1 MALLTIDTNNFE
13 EITKEWVTLI
23 DFWAEWCWP
32 CQMMTPIIEQFSEKV
47 WNNMKVWKINVD
59 ENWELAQRFRVMSIP
74 TIIIFKDWEAVET
87 LVWVQDLA
95 KLEEVSG
102 KYL

>member
-1 MALLTIDTNNFE
+1 MALIIDKDNFE
-13 EITKEWVTLI
+13 ETIKEWVTLV

-32 CQMMTPIIEQFSEKV
+32 CQMMMPVIEQFYENV
-47 WNNMKVWKINVD
+47 WNSMKVWKVNVD
-59 ENWELAQRFRVMSIP
+59 ENGELAQRFRVMSIP
-74 TIIIFKDWEAVET
+74 TIIIFRDWEVVET

-95 KLEEVSG
+95 RLEEISW